1 MRRITMLLQNEN
13 TQKISE
19 QYVWEV
25 EREERKPPQE
35 NVTGNNILVKNVAE
49 KMYFP
54 ESDHMKRRVR
64 SGKPLDAHSMK
75 EGRTAMRTIIILWGD
90 KPVASLKAEEIVQY
104 LSGLDRSGSY
114 KSNFISRVK
123 EIYREARWYGGDIP
137 TPSFPVFK
145 RNTRKT
151 DTFTDWELERYFNP
165 DMYEDSDMY
174 LFYLCC
180 LTAGLRSGEAR
191 GLCPKQILFD
201 RKALMVDGFVKK
213 NGVRTAYNKKKPGE
227 YLKPRIVPLP
237 GLTLRLLK
245 EHIERK
251 HLKDNDFCFTSKKD
265 PSRPIAERYIYGY
278 MARIMKKADIQT
290 WDRKLTINSF
300 RYTYAASIRRELPA
314 GTVMKL
320 VGRKYIGMMELYK
333 KRNSDETLA
342 ELTGVETAVQKLPLK
357 EGIPGRNGDGRK

>member
-1 MRRITMLLQNEN
+1 MLLQDKSI
-13 TQKISE
+13 QK
-19 QYVWEV
+19 
-25 EREERKPPQE
+25 E
-35 NVTGNNILVKNVAE
+35 NVTGNNIFVRTIAE

-54 ESDHMKRRVR
+54 ESDHMKRRIR

-75 EGRTAMRTIIILWGD
+75 EGRTAMRTIIMLWGD
-90 KPVASLKAEEIVQY
+90 KPIASLKAEEIVQY
-104 LSGLDRSGSY
+104 LSGLNRSGSY

-123 EIYREARWYGGDIP
+123 EVYREASRYGGDIP
-137 TPSFPVFK
+137 TPSFPIFK

-165 DMYEDSDMY
+165 DIYEDSDMY

-191 GLCPKQILFD
+191 GLRPKQILFD

-213 NGVRTAYNKKKPGE
+213 NGIRTAYSKKKPGE
-227 YLKPRIVPLP
+227 YLKLRIVPLP
-237 GLTLRLLK
+237 DLTLRLLK

-251 HLKDNDFCFTSKKD
+251 RLKDNDFCFTGKKD

-278 MARIMKKADIQT
+278 MARIMKKANIQT

-320 VGRKYIGMMELYK
+320 VGRKYIGMMEFYK

-342 ELTGVETAVQKLPLK
+342 GLAGVETAVQKLLPK
-357 EGIPGRNGDGRK
+357 EGTPGRNGDERK